1 MKKTPDPST
10 KPYFRCFSCPD
21 FRSKCGGISTRNM
34 NMQEWCECIRDVK
47 AFAHLTNLE
56 IAEKADVSVKTIERV
71 VAISIDQD
79 IRRESARQIELAVF
93 GSSTQ
98 FLCRYDHVDTSQL
111 EKILKLEKEVEQW
124 KYENDLKAKII
135 AKLI

>member
-1 MKKTPDPST
+1 MKKIPDAST

-21 FRSKCGGISTRNM
+21 FRTNCGGISTRSM
-34 NMQEWCECIRDVK
+34 TMQEWCECIRDVK

-79 IRRESARQIELAVF
+79 IRRETARQIELVVF

-98 FLCRYDHVDTSQL
+98 FLCHYDYVDTSLL
-111 EKILKLEKEVEQW
+111 EKIIKLEKEVEHW
-124 KYENDLKAKII
+124 RYENELKNKML
-135 AKLI
+135 AKLL